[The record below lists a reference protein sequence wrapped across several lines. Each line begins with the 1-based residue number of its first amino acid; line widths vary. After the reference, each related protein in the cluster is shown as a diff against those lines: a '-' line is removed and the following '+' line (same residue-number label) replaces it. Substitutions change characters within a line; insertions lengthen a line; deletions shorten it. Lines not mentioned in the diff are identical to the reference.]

1 MKKLALSL
9 AIVAFLSFG
18 SAGLTAVAA
27 NSVTTEATAPD
38 HHKDKKEDK
47 KKDKKASCEDKK
59 DKKSECCS
67 SKKKSGCDDKK
78 PEKI

>member
-1 MKKLALSL
+1 MKKFALSL

-27 NSVTTEATAPD
+27 NGVTTEATAPD

-47 KKDKKASCEDKK
+47 KKDKSSCDTKK